1 MPPLAYEELVHVP
14 LLMHIPGVE
23 GGKRI
28 KGFVQNVDLAPTML
42 DVLGLSGEGMDS
54 GYGFPVFG
62 TEDMQG
68 QSLLPLIRGEVDK
81 LRDFAIA
88 GYYGMSWSIITED
101 YSYIHWIL
109 KDASHLDYTS
119 ADNPGKEKMENEAM
133 WSCTAGAKQ
142 EVPDSDELY
151 DRRTDPFQL
160 HNIIEEQPDKAAE
173 LLRMLKLHIGELKTM

>member
-1 MPPLAYEELVHVP
+1 M
-14 LLMHIPGVE
+14 E

-28 KGFVQNVDLAPTML
+28 KSFVQNVDLTPTML
-42 DVLGLSGEGMDS
+42 DALGLLFSEGMDS

-62 TEDMQG
+62 CDEMQG
-68 QSLLPLIRGEVDK
+68 RSLLPLIRGEVDK

-109 KDASHLDYTS
+109 KDASQLDYTS
-119 ADNPGKEKMENEAM
+119 TENPGREKMKDEAM

-151 DRRTDPFQL
+151 DRRADPFQL
-160 HNIIEEQPDKAAE
+160 RNIIDQQPDKAAE